1 MAGITGTSSI
11 PRPSAAGIP
20 SLAEGTT
27 RTGAPG
33 PAPQPPPLQPAQ
45 PTSPSSPQ
53 KHAVPQPSQVS
64 HSQSPNA
71 SGDAQAAR
79 PDKASP
85 SANPSFTS
93 RIATTQAER
102 QLLQQLQARDRE
114 VRTHEQAHIA
124 AGGPYVQGG
133 ANYTYRFGP
142 DGKMYAVGGEVGI
155 DVAPVPGDPQAT
167 IEKAQAIQ
175 RAATAPAEP
184 SAQDAIVAAKARA
197 MEMEAR
203 AELRQEKTE
212 PISSSSATSGSER
225 VGADSP
231 PISKEVASATSQDV
245 AADKRGQTLHSR
257 PLHPARA
264 HAAQAYSS
272 MAHPIAQASAGLDIY
287 G

>member
-1 MAGITGTSSI
+1 MAGISGSSSI

-27 RTGAPG
+27 RTGAPS
-33 PAPQPPPLQPAQ
+33 PTSQSPPLQPTQ

-53 KHAVPQPSQVS
+53 KHAASQASRVS
-64 HSQSPNA
+64 HSQSSTA
-71 SGDAQAAR
+71 SGEGHTTG
-79 PDKASP
+79 PDGGSP

-133 ANYTYRFGP
+133 ASYTFRFGP

-155 DVAPVPGDPQAT
+155 DVSPVPGDPQAT

-212 PISSSSATSGSER
+212 TTVASSALSESE
-225 VGADSP
+225 GGGDTP
-231 PISKEVASATSQDV
+231 PVSKDLVTASSQQI
-245 AADKRGQTLHSR
+245 AADRRGQTLHSR
-257 PLHPARA
+257 PLESARA
-264 HAAQAYSS
+264 YAAKAYSD
-272 MAHPIAQASAGLDIY
+272 MAHPALQASAGLDMY